1 MASELAGRGPLWIKY
16 ILVNNRLYDYT
27 AYVRRISNYT
37 SYVRRIIRYLKNKC
51 TVQCMYKATS
61 VIQSSFWRDP
71 VKLFSSN
78 AFTSEKETSETTC
91 EIP

>member
-1 MASELAGRGPLWIKY
+1 MQFSSIASELAGRGPLWIKY

-51 TVQCMYKATS
+51 TVQCMGASINDVTLY
-61 VIQSSFWRDP
+61 
-71 VKLFSSN
+71 
-78 AFTSEKETSETTC
+78 
-91 EIP
+91 